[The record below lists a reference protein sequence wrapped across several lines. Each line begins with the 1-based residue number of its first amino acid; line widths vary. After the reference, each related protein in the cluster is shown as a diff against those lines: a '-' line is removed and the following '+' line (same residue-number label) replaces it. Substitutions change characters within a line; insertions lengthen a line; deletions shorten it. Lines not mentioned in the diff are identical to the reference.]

1 MSGTQVDLERQTRLA
16 QTFQHGK
23 VLGHGQELLDARRNL
38 GTDAL
43 ALGDVLF
50 ARQDELVD
58 RQESLGDDLAHA
70 LAHVADAQG
79 KQYATERLALGFV
92 ELGDDFLGR
101 LEAHRNGIALLDA
114 LFAIGAGIG
123 ASRVQSGDIVHR
135 KLVEVRDI
143 VDQASGNHLVDNL
156 VAQAVDV
163 HAAAAHPVEQTLL
176 ELRGAIDG
184 NTTVGDL
191 AILVDH
197 GAAAHGADLG
207 HVPVNAVGRAL
218 VEHGAHDL
226 GNHVACLVHDDS
238 VALAHVF
245 AADLVDVVQRGARDG
260 GAGDRHRVE
269 LSDRREHTGA
279 AHLDANLAQD
289 GLLFLGR
296 ELKGDGPTRRTGGKA
311 QVELLLEAVDLY
323 DHAVDVVVQVT
334 AMLEGLG
341 TELVDLGRR
350 GAACHVGVDAKAGTA
365 QPVQKLTLAVD
376 VQRIG
381 IGNGVDKGSQVAARR
396 DLGVLLAQAAGGGV
410 ARVGEGVAAL
420 GIGLVVQTHKAA
432 LGHVDLAAHLNGALA
447 VGTHV
452 GERRLGQVHGHILD
466 GAHVERHILTRCTV
480 TARGRAYK
488 GAVLVGKGHAQAV
501 DLKLAGIGD
510 AAGTEGI
517 LGALEPRVKFVQ
529 VHGIVHGIH
538 ACHVRDR
545 RKLLA
550 HVSAH
555 ALGIAVGRHQVGI
568 GRLDLLQ
575 LNEHFVEGGV
585 RDLGRVEHVVAIGV
599 VIELVAQLGRAR
611 GGLGMGVG
619 RCSGIRARGRFG
631 IDVHAVTKQARLLHS
646 GTPSLDFKRIQE
658 YHRSQRGRITLSNR
672 TESAAARLGWIARL
686 NHALASSK

>member
-1 MSGTQVDLERQTRLA
+1 MSGAQVDLERKARLA
-16 QTFQHGK
+16 QAFQHGK

-43 ALGDVLF
+43 ALGDILF
-50 ARQDELVD
+50 ARQDKLVN
-58 RQESLGDDLAHA
+58 RQESLGDNLAHA
-70 LAHVADAQG
+70 LAHMADAQG
-79 KQYATERLALGFV
+79 KQHATERLALGLV

-101 LEAHRNGIALLDA
+101 LEAHRDGVALLDA

-143 VDQASGNHLVDNL
+143 VDQASGDHLVDDL

-163 HAAAAHPVEQTLL
+163 HAATAHPVQQTLL
-176 ELRGAIDG
+176 ELRWAIDG
-184 NTTVGDL
+184 HTTIGNL
-191 AILVDH
+191 AVLVDH
-197 GAAAHGADLG
+197 GAAAYGADLG
-207 HVPVNAVGRAL
+207 HLPVNAVDRAL
-218 VEHGAHDL
+218 VEHGTHNL
-226 GNHVACLVHDDS
+226 GDHVTRLVHDDG
-238 VALAHVF
+238 VALAHVL

-269 LSDRREHTGA
+269 LGDRREHAGA
-279 AHLDANLAQD
+279 THLDANLAQD

-350 GAACHVGVDAKAGTA
+350 GAACHVGVDAKAGAT
-365 QPVQKLTLAVD
+365 QPVQELTLAVD

-381 IGNGVDKGSQVAARR
+381 IGDGVDKGGQVATRR
-396 DLGVLLAQAAGGGV
+396 DLGVFLAQGSCSSV
-410 ARVGEGVAAL
+410 ARVGKRVAAP
-420 GIGLVVQTHKAA
+420 GIGLIVQTNKAA
-432 LGHVDLAAHLNGALA
+432 LGHIDLATYFDGTLA
-447 VGTHV
+447 VGAHV

-466 GAHVERHILTRCTV
+466 GTDVERHIL
-480 TARGRAYK
+480 ARGAIATCSGAHK
-488 GAVLVGKGHAQAV
+488 GAVLVGKRHAQTV

-510 AAGTEGI
+510 AAGTERI
-517 LGALEPRVKFVQ
+517 LGALEPRVEFVQ
-529 VHGIVHGIH
+529 VHGIVHGVH
-538 ACHVRDR
+538 ACHMRDR

-550 HVSAH
+550 HVAAH
-555 ALGIAVGRHQVGI
+555 ALGIAVGRHQVRI
-568 GRLDLLQ
+568 GRLNLLQ

-585 RDLGRVEHVVAIGV
+585 RDLGCVEHVVAVRV

-611 GGLGMGVG
+611 CRLGTGVG
-619 RCSGIRARGRFG
+619 RCGGIRARGRFG
-631 IDVHAVTKQARLLHS
+631 IDVHTVTKQARLLHS

-658 YHRSQRGRITLSNR
+658 YHRSPWRRITLSNR
-672 TESAAARLGWIARL
+672 TESAAARPGADRAIKPRPCRF
-686 NHALASSK
+686 